1 MLPKYAFSENLP
13 SMSFGDSSD
22 EVFLGRDFTSRR
34 NYSEEVASQIDKEV
48 EKIVAVAYDRCK
60 NLLTQNIDKLHNV
73 AKALMVLETLDKD
86 QFEKAYNGQ
95 LDLAEE
101 EEKIKTTK
109 ADDTKADDIKAD
121 DTKTDIDNEIKEEK

>member
-1 MLPKYAFSENLP
+1 MPL
-13 SMSFGDSSD
+13 
-22 EVFLGRDFTSRR
+22 V
-34 NYSEEVASQIDKEV
+34 
-48 EKIVAVAYDRCK
+48 KIVAYDRCK

-101 EEKIKTTK
+101 EEKIKTAKIDDTKADATK
-109 ADDTKADDIKAD
+109 ADDTKADD
-121 DTKTDIDNEIKEEK
+121 TKTDDVKKDVENGTKEEN